1 LKKIFLVVLLILSV
15 MLVGCG
21 REVAVTVNGKKI
33 YEDDVEKRLEVLV
46 SQYPQMTESLEGDA
60 EEELK
65 GTIIDSLISEVLI
78 AEEAVKQKVEVSEDE
93 VDSKIKEIKAGF
105 PDEKSFLDALEENKM
120 TLADL
125 KGEIEKS
132 LVQLKMMEKITA
144 DVKTT
149 ESELKEYYEENGE
162 SFVEPEQVKVKHIL
176 LEDEKTAEKVLA
188 ELKSGSDFAE
198 LAGKYSTDPGFKD
211 KGGDLGWM
219 SRDQLVPEFADA
231 AFSLPVGQL
240 SSLVKSQFGYHI
252 IIVEEKKETVQ
263 QDFNDV
269 KEDVEQ
275 ILLEE
280 KRSDKFQ
287 MWIEDLK
294 KKADIKKNT

>member
-1 LKKIFLVVLLILSV
+1 LKKIFLVVLLVLSL

-60 EEELK
+60 KEELK
-65 GTIIDSLISEVLI
+65 GTILDNLISEALI

-93 VDSKIKEIKAGF
+93 IDSKIKEIKAGF
-105 PDEKSFLDALEENKM
+105 PDEKLFLDALEENKM

-132 LVQLKMMEKITA
+132 FIQFKMMEKITA
-144 DVKTT
+144 DVETT
-149 ESELKEYYEENGE
+149 ESELKEYYEENRE
-162 SFVEPEQVKVKHIL
+162 SFVEPEQIKAKHIL

-188 ELKSGSDFAE
+188 ELKSDSDFAE
-198 LAGKYSTDPGFKD
+198 LAGKYSTDPGSKD

-219 SRDQLVPEFADA
+219 SRDQLVPEFAVA
-231 AFSLPVGQL
+231 AFGLPVGQL

-252 IIVEEKKETVQ
+252 IIVEEKKEAVQ
-263 QDFNDV
+263 QNFNDV

-275 ILLEE
+275 ILLEK

-287 MWIEDLK
+287 MWIEGLK
-294 KKADIKKNT
+294 KKADIKKNI